1 MILHLSLPQVKQFIP
16 IVVHVEVT
24 TLEKKDDGLP
34 ILRRGLYSFILVLC
48 HRKVFFVQE
57 LFQPLDPK
65 GIPHK
70 PCFTVKGQFY
80 IFVLQEGIPRVV
92 VRYEDCR
99 YILFYFFRQ
108 LRAIADPE
116 ERAVFRV
123 GTSQVDEVAFMIDME
138 NPLDR
143 IFYHRE

>member
-1 MILHLSLPQVKQFIP
+1 
-16 IVVHVEVT
+16 VEVT

-34 ILRRGLYSFILVLC
+34 FLRRGLYRFILILC
-48 HRKVFFVQE
+48 HGKVFFVEE
-57 LFQPLDPK
+57 LFQPLDSK
-65 GIPHK
+65 RIPHK
-70 PCFTVKGQFY
+70 SRFTVKRQFY
-80 IFVLQEGIPRVV
+80 IFVLQERIPRVV

-143 IFYHRE
+143 IFYHTE